1 VIGRPEPSEHVPYLE
16 RYISL
21 VPGEDIFTAFDS
33 ETRATRALLD
43 SISEEKSLHR
53 YDPAK
58 WSIRE
63 AWVHLLDSER
73 VFVYR
78 ALRFARADETALEGF
93 EPDEWVEPSAALAC
107 SWPSILAEYDAVRRA
122 TIAFFRNLPSP
133 AWLRAGTAGGGR
145 VSVRALAYTIL
156 GHDIHHRNLIRE
168 RYLGVGLRI
177 SAPVPPDPR
186 RGPRPPASGRSR

>member
-1 VIGRPEPSEHVPYLE
+1 VIGRPETSEHVPYLE

-21 VPGEDIFTAFDS
+21 VSGENILTAFDS

-43 SISEEKSLHR
+43 SISDEKSLHR

-73 VFVYR
+73 VFAYR
-78 ALRFARADETALEGF
+78 ALRFARADEAAVEGF
-93 EPDEWVEPSAALAC
+93 EPDEWVEPSAADAR
-107 SWPSILAEYDAVRRA
+107 SWPSIRQEYEDVRRA
-122 TIAFFRNLPSP
+122 TVAFVRNLPPP
-133 AWLRAGTAGGGR
+133 AWLRSGVAGGGR

-156 GHDIHHRNLIRE
+156 GHDIHHRTQIRE
-168 RYLGVGLRI
+168 RYL
-177 SAPVPPDPR
+177 
-186 RGPRPPASGRSR
+186 